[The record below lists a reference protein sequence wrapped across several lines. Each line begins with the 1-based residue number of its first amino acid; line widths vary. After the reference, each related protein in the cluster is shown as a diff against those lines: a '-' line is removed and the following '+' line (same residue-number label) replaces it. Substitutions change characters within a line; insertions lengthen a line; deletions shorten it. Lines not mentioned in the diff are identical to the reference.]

1 MSHGIEV
8 RHARTCRAHAG
19 GRFIV
24 VVEPIALLELVKSLV
39 LLCPSLL
46 RHVVHM
52 ED

>member
-1 MSHGIEV
+1 MQQMQGV
-8 RHARTCRAHAG
+8 AAARKKSTRAWD
-19 GRFIV
+19 FIV